1 MKEPIHTKLKPIS
14 YPPKILVA
22 WKEALSR
29 NRDIRDWLIKNG
41 YKELGMFCFALNNDQ
56 KAKQWLLDNGYAHLL
71 ATINAAEGDETAM
84 IWLKTG
90 KFDFLYHIARSIEG
104 YEDSKFWLKTK
115 DKLLLAIALQME
127 LVKDEIDMNNNDP
140 HKINP

>member
-1 MKEPIHTKLKPIS
+1 MKEPLHTKLKSTS
-14 YPPKILVA
+14 YPPKILIA
-22 WKEALSR
+22 WKEAISGK
-29 NRDIRDWLIKNG
+29 RDIRDWLIKNG
-41 YKELGMFCFALNNDQ
+41 YKELGMFCFALNNDI

-71 ATINAAEGDETAM
+71 ATINAAEGDEKAM

-90 KFDFLYHIARSIEG
+90 KFDYLYHISRSVEG
-104 YEDSKFWLKTK
+104 YEDSKFWLKMK

-127 LVKDEIDMNNNDP
+127 VIKDEIDMNNNDP